1 MVEDVIEDVYGI
13 SFKEFRKTGEQTA
26 FKLLHHIAEFDNT
39 EMYNRKM
46 RDERRQRLRNY

>member
-1 MVEDVIEDVYGI
+1 MVEDVYGI
-13 SFKEFRKTGEQTA
+13 PFKEFGKTGEQTA